1 MISILTMLEACQ
13 GISMDSEENTE
24 LKAVD
29 LGEIRKILL
38 GYPGN
43 CEEYHPST
51 YLRLLMFHIYREGIS
66 ETCRAIC
73 NEDKK
78 QASRNAKNEKKY

>member
-29 LGEIRKILL
+29 LGKIRKILL

-66 ETCRAIC
+66 ETFRAIC
-73 NEDKK
+73 NESKK
-78 QASRNAKNEKKY
+78 RRLG